1 MSNEKTGAA
10 CRIRLICKS
19 KKVDQSDIYKKAKKL
34 LQIYR
39 DICWDT
45 AEYAEQMQ
53 MSLPYEYD
61 YCSWDLNSAL
71 MYLENFAPNEKRE
84 RFAETIQSLFRVKW
98 MVEIVDAAMVR
109 VRDFPLDGELYS
121 EILSLF
127 YLSRFQYSETEMLN
141 QLEMERSTYY
151 RRKKEAVTVFGL
163 ALWGGSIDKYR
174 KVMNGPE
181 EPKMSM
187 FDQSSAN
194 EEKALCI

>member
-1 MSNEKTGAA
+1 MSNEKVGAA
-10 CRIRLICKS
+10 CRIKMICIS
-19 KKVDQSDIYKKAKKL
+19 KKINQADIYKRAKRV

-45 AEYAEQMQ
+45 AEYAEQIQ

-71 MYLENFAPNEKRE
+71 MYLENFAPNEKRD
-84 RFAETIQSLFRVKW
+84 RFAETIQSLFQVKW

-121 EILSLF
+121 EILSMF
-127 YLSRFQYSETEMLN
+127 YLSRFQYSEEEMLD

-163 ALWGGSIDKYR
+163 ALWGGSIEKYR
-174 KVMNGPE
+174 KVMNRPD
-181 EPKMSM
+181 EPQMSV
-187 FDQSSAN
+187 FDNGTSEA
-194 EEKALCI
+194 EALCI

>member
-1 MSNEKTGAA
+1 
-10 CRIRLICKS
+10 
-19 KKVDQSDIYKKAKKL
+19 
-34 LQIYR
+34 
-39 DICWDT
+39 
-45 AEYAEQMQ
+45 MQ

-84 RFAETIQSLFRVKW
+84 RFAETIQSLFQVKW

-163 ALWGGSIDKYR
+163 ALWGGSIEKYR

-181 EPKMSM
+181 ESKMSM